1 MLRQGDGCVMTDD
14 QEFKFQVRAA
24 IQEDLPACMSL
35 DHTSVS
41 EYVWQVEA
49 LEELGQLSY
58 SFRTVR
64 LPREMSVIP
73 SQETEVLLVAWQQR
87 EYFLVAESAGA
98 ICGYLHMRLD
108 VAYGIGWVR
117 GLVVDRCKRRRR
129 VGSALLMQARKQVQ
143 VSGLQRIM
151 VETQTK
157 NYPAI
162 AFCQRH
168 GLVFCGF
175 NDRYYPNQD
184 IALFFTQG
192 VR

>member
-1 MLRQGDGCVMTDD
+1 MTDA
-14 QEFKFQVRAA
+14 QELHYQIRAA
-24 IQEDLPACMSL
+24 TQEDIPACMAL
-35 DHTSVS
+35 DHTAVS

-49 LEELGQLSY
+49 QEELGRLGY
-58 SFRTVR
+58 SFRAVR
-64 LPREMSVIP
+64 LPRAMPVIP
-73 SQETEVLLVAWQQR
+73 SQEMEVLLVAWQQR
-87 EYFLVAESAGA
+87 EYFLVAESAGV
-98 ICGYLHMRLD
+98 IYGYLHMRLD
-108 VAYGIGWVR
+108 MAYGIGWIR
-117 GLVVDRCKRRRR
+117 GLLVDRIRRRRR
-129 VGSALLMQARKQVQ
+129 VGSALLLQARKQAQ
-143 VSGLQRIM
+143 VSGLQRIT

-184 IALFFTQG
+184 IALFFTQS